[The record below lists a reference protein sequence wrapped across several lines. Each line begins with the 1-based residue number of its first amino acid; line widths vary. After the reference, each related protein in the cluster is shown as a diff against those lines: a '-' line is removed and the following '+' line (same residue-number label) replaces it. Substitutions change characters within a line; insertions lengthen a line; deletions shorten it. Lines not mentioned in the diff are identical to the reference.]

1 MPVRIDIIN
10 VRELIS
16 FQQRGR
22 EDTEMLSA
30 IFEMVE
36 KILEIA
42 GASIDAQA
50 IVQAI
55 FDAILGF
62 FG

>member
-1 MPVRIDIIN
+1 
-10 VRELIS
+10 
-16 FQQRGR
+16 
-22 EDTEMLSA
+22 MLSA
-30 IFEMVE
+30 IFEMIE

-50 IVQAI
+50 IVEAI
-55 FDAILGF
+55 FNAILGF

>member
-1 MPVRIDIIN
+1 
-10 VRELIS
+10 
-16 FQQRGR
+16 
-22 EDTEMLSA
+22 MLSA
-30 IFEMVE
+30 IFEMIA

-55 FDAILGF
+55 FDAILGLI
-62 FG
+62 G